1 MPFNRSNG
9 LPIYSYK
16 NIGAVYTEG
25 IEMDTKYQINQHW
38 SIAGGYQ
45 FLLAKDKQVLVQIG
59 NGQLYK
65 RDPIT
70 YQTSLVNTQTYFG
83 LANRSKHS
91 ANGKILY
98 ENTGTGFD
106 AYFRAIYRGK
116 FGFMDMNGNN
126 IIDDNREMTPGY
138 WLLNMASSKAIGKAF
153 RLQIGIEDLLNY
165 TNALQ
170 LPNIAG
176 RTYFININYSIQHY
190 STNQKQ

>member
-1 MPFNRSNG
+1 MYTLPINRSNG

-25 IEMDTKYQINQHW
+25 IEMDAKYQINQHW

-45 FLLAKDKQVLVQIG
+45 FLLAKDKQVLAQIG

-98 ENTGTGFD
+98 ENISTGFD

-116 FGFMDMNGNN
+116 FGFMDVNGNN
-126 IIDDNREMTPGY
+126 IIDDNHFGETGHKIMGELFY
-138 WLLNMASSKAIGKAF
+138 NHI
-153 RLQIGIEDLLNY
+153 
-165 TNALQ
+165 
-170 LPNIAG
+170 
-176 RTYFININYSIQHY
+176 IN
-190 STNQKQ
+190 